1 MTVVFGRKIA
11 TTDNLNGSG
20 TELDSPEF
28 RPYPRPKVW
37 RFRLPAVVT
46 LLNLATCN
54 PDSRL
59 PLKIVSEETAL
70 QQNESVLSSVRQ
82 HPDTNVV

>member
-20 TELDSPEF
+20 TELDSPE
-28 RPYPRPKVW
+28 
-37 RFRLPAVVT
+37 FRLPAVVT